1 LKPGGANLPKPC
13 ILYEVVMLQTLKMA
27 FRDLGRNRRRSFF
40 SALAVGVG
48 LALLILMSSVVAGEM
63 GGAIENAIKLQS
75 GHIQIRAAT
84 YDENKSSLK
93 WEDLVANPDEITKQI
108 GAMSQVKAAT
118 PRLYASGYLSSGNQ
132 SAGAKITG
140 IDPLS
145 PANDPYREGIISG
158 NYLSPDDRDAVLI
171 GKPMAE
177 KLKLKVGDNV
187 GLSLNTADGDVQEQT
202 FTVKGIYTTNTY
214 GFDNATVFLPL
225 TKVQAMT
232 RTENHASAI
241 FILLKDTSMTDTVIP
256 ALSVPANLEVKS
268 WKDLNA
274 LFVEWEAMAQSYI
287 SIFYVIILAITA
299 SVIINTLIMSVYERT
314 REIGIL
320 SAIGMRGGGILTLFL
335 AESSMLAV
343 GGVIIGVIVGVLAT
357 LYFNVNGFY
366 IGNMGLSGIA
376 ITDTIYAK
384 LTINNV
390 INLTI
395 MTFIVTIL
403 AGLYPAVMASRMQP
417 VEALR
422 AEK

>member
-1 LKPGGANLPKPC
+1 MMQ
-13 ILYEVVMLQTLKMA
+13 ILKMA

-40 SALAVGVG
+40 SALAVGGG

-63 GGAIENAIKLQS
+63 GSALESAIKLQT
-75 GHIQIRAAT
+75 GHLQIRAAT

-93 WEDLVANPDEITKQI
+93 WEDLVANPNEIAAKI
-108 GAMSQVKAAT
+108 AALSQVKAAT
-118 PRLYASGYLSSGNQ
+118 PRLYASGFLSSGTQ

-145 PANDPYREGIISG
+145 PASDPYREGVISG
-158 NYLSPDDRDAVLI
+158 SYLSPGDRDAVLI

-187 GLSLNTADGDVQEQT
+187 GLSLNTADGNVQDQT
-202 FTVKGIYTTNTY
+202 FTVKGIYTTGTY
-214 GFDNATVFLPL
+214 GFDSGTVFLPL
-225 TKVQAMT
+225 AKAQAMT
-232 RTENHASAI
+232 QTEDHASTI
-241 FILLKDTSMTDTVIP
+241 YVLLNDTAMTDTVVP
-256 ALSVPANLEVKS
+256 ALNVPANLEIKT

-274 LFVEWEAMAQSYI
+274 LFVEYEAFAQSYI
-287 SIFYVIILAITA
+287 AIFYLIILAISA

-320 SAIGMRGGGILTLFL
+320 SAIGMRGGRIMMLFL
-335 AESSMLAV
+335 AESSMLAI
-343 GGVIIGVIVGVLAT
+343 GGVIMGLIIGVLAT
-357 LYFNVNGFY
+357 LYFNINGFY
-366 IGNMGLSGIA
+366 IGNMGLSSSMAIA
-376 ITDTIYAK
+376 DTIYAK
-384 LTINNV
+384 LTVDNLIS
-390 INLTI
+390 LTI
-395 MTFIVTIL
+395 MTFVVTLL

>member
-1 LKPGGANLPKPC
+1 MQ
-13 ILYEVVMLQTLKMA
+13 ILKMA

-40 SALAVGVG
+40 SALAVGGG

-63 GGAIENAIKLQS
+63 GSALESAINLQT
-75 GHIQIRAAT
+75 GHIQIRTAT

-93 WEDLVANPDEITKQI
+93 WEDLVANPDEIATKI
-108 GAMSQVKAAT
+108 GALSQVKAAT
-118 PRLYASGYLSSGNQ
+118 PRLYASGFLSSGTQ

-145 PANDPYREGIISG
+145 LASDPYREGIISG
-158 NYLSPDDRDAVLI
+158 SYLSPDDRDAVLI

-187 GLSLNTADGDVQEQT
+187 GLSLNTADGNVQDQI
-202 FTVKGIYTTNTY
+202 FTVKGIYTTGTY
-214 GFDNATVFLPL
+214 GFDSGTVFLPL
-225 TKVQAMT
+225 AKAQAMT
-232 RTENHASAI
+232 QTEDHASTVYV
-241 FILLKDTSMTDTVIP
+241 LLKDTSMTDSVVP
-256 ALSVPANLEVKS
+256 ALSVPSNLKVKT

-274 LFVEWEAMAQSYI
+274 LFVEYEAFAQSYI
-287 SIFYVIILAITA
+287 AIFYLIILAISA

-320 SAIGMRGGGILTLFL
+320 SAIGMRGSRIMMLFL
-335 AESSMLAV
+335 AESSMLAI
-343 GGVIIGVIVGVLAT
+343 GGVIMGLIIGVLAT
-357 LYFNVNGFY
+357 LYFNINGFY
-366 IGNMGLSGIA
+366 IGNMGLSSSMAIA
-376 ITDTIYAK
+376 DTIYAK
-384 LTINNV
+384 LTVDNL

-395 MTFIVTIL
+395 MTFVVTML

>member
-1 LKPGGANLPKPC
+1 MMQ
-13 ILYEVVMLQTLKMA
+13 ILKMA

-48 LALLILMSSVVAGEM
+48 LALLILMASVVEGEM
-63 GGAIENAIKLQS
+63 GGALENAIKLQS

-93 WEDLVANPDEITKQI
+93 WEDLVANPDEIAAKI
-108 GAMSQVKAAT
+108 AAFDQVKAAT
-118 PRLYASGYLSSGNQ
+118 PRLYATGFLSSGTQ

-145 PANDPYREGIISG
+145 SANDPYREGVISG
-158 NYLSPDDRDAVLI
+158 NYLTPDDRESVLI
-171 GKPMAE
+171 GSPMAE
-177 KLKLKVGDNV
+177 KLNLKVGDNV
-187 GLSLNTADGDVQEQT
+187 GLSLNTADGNVQEQT

-214 GFDNATVFLPL
+214 GFDSSTVFLPL

-232 RTENHASAI
+232 RTENHASTVFVI
-241 FILLKDTSMTDTVIP
+241 LKDTTMTDTVAP
-256 ALSVPANLEVKS
+256 ALSVSSELQVKT
-268 WKDLNA
+268 WRDLNT
-274 LFVEWEAMAQSYI
+274 LFMEWEAMAQSYI
-287 SIFYVIILAITA
+287 GFLYLIILAISV

-320 SAIGMRGGGILTLFL
+320 SAIGMRGGRIMSLFL
-335 AESSMLAV
+335 AESSLLAV
-343 GGVIIGVIVGVLAT
+343 GGVIMGLIIGVLAT
-357 LYFNVNGFY
+357 MWFNVNGFY
-366 IGNMGLSGIA
+366 VGNMGLKGIV
-376 ITDTIYAK
+376 ITDTVYAK
-384 LTINNV
+384 LTMDNL

-395 MTFIVTIL
+395 MTFVATIL

>member
-1 LKPGGANLPKPC
+1 MMQ
-13 ILYEVVMLQTLKMA
+13 ILKMA

-40 SALAVGVG
+40 SALAVGGG
-48 LALLILMSSVVAGEM
+48 LALLILMASVVEGEM
-63 GGAIENAIKLQS
+63 GGALENAIKLQS

-93 WEDLVANPDEITKQI
+93 WEDLVADPDEIVNKI
-108 GAMSQVKAAT
+108 AALDQVKAAT
-118 PRLYASGYLSSGNQ
+118 PRLYASGFLSSGTQ

-145 PANDPYREGIISG
+145 SASDPYREGIIG
-158 NYLSPDDRDAVLI
+158 GQYLSPDDRDAVLI
-171 GKPMAE
+171 GRPMAE
-177 KLKLKVGDNV
+177 KLNLKVGDNV
-187 GLSLNTADGDVQEQT
+187 GLSLNTADGNVQEQT

-214 GFDNATVFLPL
+214 GFDSSTVFLPL
-225 TKVQAMT
+225 AKVQAMT
-232 RTENHASAI
+232 RTENHASTI
-241 FILLKDTSMTDTVIP
+241 FVILKDTTMTDIVAP
-256 ALSVPANLEVKS
+256 ALGVSSNLEVKT
-268 WKDLNA
+268 WKDLNS

-287 SIFYVIILAITA
+287 GFLYIIILAISV

-320 SAIGMRGGGILTLFL
+320 SAIGMRGGRIMMLFL
-335 AESSMLAV
+335 AESSLLAI
-343 GGVIIGVIVGVLAT
+343 GGVIMGLIIGVLAT

-366 IGNMGLSGIA
+366 VGNMGLNGIA
-376 ITDTIYAK
+376 ITDTVYAR
-384 LTINNV
+384 LTMENL

-395 MTFIVTIL
+395 MTFVATIL